1 MTDTLVESIYATIT
15 HKLPKKSNS
24 SNEKTKAVL
33 NQAVADLS
41 KAASIVHQTHWYMRG
56 PEFLTL
62 HPQMDEY
69 MDQINE
75 QLDVVSER
83 LITLDG
89 SPFSTLREFAENTK
103 IEDEIGNWDR
113 TIPER
118 MEKLVA
124 GYRYLADLYAKGIE
138 VSGEEGDD
146 CTQDIFIA
154 NKTDIEKNIWMLQA
168 KLGKAPGIDA

>member
-1 MTDTLVESIYATIT
+1 
-15 HKLPKKSNS
+15 
-24 SNEKTKAVL
+24 
-33 NQAVADLS
+33 
-41 KAASIVHQTHWYMRG
+41 MRG

-103 IEDEIGNWDR
+103 LK
-113 TIPER
+113 
-118 MEKLVA
+118 MKLVT
-124 GYRYLADLYAKGIE
+124 G
-138 VSGEEGDD
+138 
-146 CTQDIFIA
+146 T
-154 NKTDIEKNIWMLQA
+154 
-168 KLGKAPGIDA
+168 APFQSVWKISSRLPLLSRPLRKRNRSFW

>member
-1 MTDTLVESIYATIT
+1 MADNTADNSILVIGVIEGSVAEQAGIQAGDII
-15 HKLPKKSNS
+15 KKVDG
-24 SNEKTKAVL
+24 T
-33 NQAVADLS
+33 
-41 KAASIVHQTHWYMRG
+41 
-56 PEFLTL
+56 
-62 HPQMDEY
+62 EY
-69 MDQINE
+69 TGE

-154 NKTDIEKNIWMLQA
+154 NQTDIEKNIWMLQA

>member
-1 MTDTLVESIYATIT
+1 M
-15 HKLPKKSNS
+15 KF
-24 SNEKTKAVL
+24 EKTKEIL
-33 NQAVADLS
+33 NQLVADLS
-41 KAASIVHQTHWYMRG
+41 QFSVVIHQTHWYMRGRG

>member
-1 MTDTLVESIYATIT
+1 MKFEQ
-15 HKLPKKSNS
+15 
-24 SNEKTKAVL
+24 TKEVL
-33 NQAVADLS
+33 NQLVADLS
-41 KAASIVHQTHWYMRG
+41 QFSVVIHQTHWYMRG

-62 HPQMDEY
+62 HPKMDEF
-69 MDQINE
+69 MDQIND

-89 SPFSTLREFAENTK
+89 APYSTLQEFADHTG
-103 IEDEIGNWDR
+103 IEDEIGTYER

-118 MEKLVA
+118 MEKLVE
-124 GYRYLADLYAKGIE
+124 GYRYLADLYQKGIE

-146 CTQDIFIA
+146 STQDIFIA

-168 KLGKAPGIDA
+168 KLGKAPGVDADSRTKTR

>member
-1 MTDTLVESIYATIT
+1 
-15 HKLPKKSNS
+15 
-24 SNEKTKAVL
+24 
-33 NQAVADLS
+33 
-41 KAASIVHQTHWYMRG
+41 MRG

-138 VSGEEGDD
+138 VSGEGRRLH
-146 CTQDIFIA
+146 TRHFHRKQ
-154 NKTDIEKNIWMLQA
+154 NRHRKNIWMLQA